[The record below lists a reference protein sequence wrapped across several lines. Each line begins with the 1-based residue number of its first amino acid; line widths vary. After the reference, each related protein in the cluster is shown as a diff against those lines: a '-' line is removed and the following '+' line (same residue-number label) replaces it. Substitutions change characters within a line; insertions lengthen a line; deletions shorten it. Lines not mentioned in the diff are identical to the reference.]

1 MPFRPE
7 DKPRV
12 SIITIMYNGR
22 TELLKRAVQSVINQS
37 YPYWELILQDDHST
51 DGTYEMAVGLAM
63 TDKRIKVYRNKKNLG
78 ISKNR
83 LEAFK
88 NTTGD
93 LIAHLDNDDFLYPD
107 AVKLMVDAFERNS
120 EIGFAYSDMAYIEDN
135 LPSGYIAHKNYGE
148 PLSQY
153 GWRHFGMFRRSAYDK
168 TSGYNVDLA
177 YPCEDADIF
186 MQIAEKFVFA
196 RVPFVLYGY
205 HNQGEHAYT
214 GIGPCNTCPTRHIC
228 NFSRVFAKSLT
239 PPIDV
244 LSWKPIEE

>member
-7 DKPRV
+7 DKPRG

-22 TELLKRAVQSVINQS
+22 TQLLKKAVQSVINQS

-120 EIGFAYSDMAYIEDN
+120 EIGFAYSAALNNFSCSSSYLFSAAV
-135 LPSGYIAHKNYGE
+135 LPSKLFIFSFPNEFVCIETH
-148 PLSQY
+148 
-153 GWRHFGMFRRSAYDK
+153 
-168 TSGYNVDLA
+168 TLA
-177 YPCEDADIF
+177 QKKLI
-186 MQIAEKFVFA
+186 
-196 RVPFVLYGY
+196 R
-205 HNQGEHAYT
+205 
-214 GIGPCNTCPTRHIC
+214 NT
-228 NFSRVFAKSLT
+228 
-239 PPIDV
+239 
-244 LSWKPIEE
+244 